1 MIFHPL
7 QEDPSQLKDPELDQK
22 IQDVTKKFYM
32 AQRLGNHELLTQL
45 TTFVNIYREEQRR
58 RLLARAA
65 GNKLDDDLDQ
75 LINVD

>member
-1 MIFHPL
+1 MFHPL

-22 IQDVTKKFYM
+22 IHDVTKKFYM

-58 RLLARAA
+58 RLLARTS
-65 GNKLDDDLDQ
+65 GNKIDDDLDQ

>member
-1 MIFHPL
+1 MFHPL

-22 IQDVTKKFYM
+22 IQDVTRKFYM

-45 TTFVNIYREEQRR
+45 NTFVNIYREEQRR
-58 RLLARAA
+58 RLLARSA

>member
-58 RLLARAA
+58 RLLARTS

>member
-22 IQDVTKKFYM
+22 IQDVTRKFYM

-58 RLLARAA
+58 RLLARSA
-65 GNKLDDDLDQ
+65 GSKLDDDLDQ

>member
-1 MIFHPL
+1 MMFHPL

-22 IQDVTKKFYM
+22 IQDVTRKFYM

-45 TTFVNIYREEQRR
+45 NTFVNIYREEQRR
-58 RLLARAA
+58 RLLARSA

>member
-22 IQDVTKKFYM
+22 IQDVTRKFYM

-58 RLLARAA
+58 RLLARSA